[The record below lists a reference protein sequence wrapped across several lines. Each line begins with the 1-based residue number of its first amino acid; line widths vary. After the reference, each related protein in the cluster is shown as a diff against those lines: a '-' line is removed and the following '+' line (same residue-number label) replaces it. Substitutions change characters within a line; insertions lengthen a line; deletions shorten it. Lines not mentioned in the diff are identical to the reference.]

1 MCAHCAISG
10 LIVAVNAGEN
20 FYRFEESHTQF
31 VFYSSCSK
39 TPIVW
44 KLEMVSWSYIVS
56 MIVHSLI
63 CLLTFYTQYMLY
75 KKHKQLVKQRAEGI
89 MVVTYNKDN
98 VTIQMRSPDKET
110 GRKLSNFYRTA
121 VTPKASLLSFLL
133 LYLYYSLHGYF
144 FFSMGTSG
152 PQVWEQFVIN
162 LTLFVHFFLQSL
174 TETFFSPTVWRTLI
188 NVIPCQ
194 RRRVY
199 RVVTV

>member
-89 MVVTYNKDN
+89 MVMNYNQDN
-98 VTIQMRSPDKET
+98 VTIQKRSPDKET
-110 GRKLSNFYRTA
+110 GRKLTNFYRTV
-121 VTPKASLLSFLL
+121 VTPSSSFLSFLL
-133 LYLYYSLHGYF
+133 LTLRYSLHGYI

-152 PQVWEQFVIN
+152 PQVWGQYTIN
-162 LTLFVHFFLQSL
+162 LTLFVHFFLHSL
-174 TETFFSPTVWRTLI
+174 TESIFSPSVRRSLI
-188 NVIPCQ
+188 NFIPGH
-194 RRRVY
+194 RSVHP
-199 RVVTV
+199 VVTV